1 MVPGNHNFDK
11 CIEFSDP
18 YRIFWGPTAYK
29 VTQVLFFLCA
39 MCLNVAA
46 IVDTAEVVDSV
57 LGLHANSYAVSVDQ
71 SGIKMKV
78 WSHASDGP
86 CTHLQSKLGEC
97 DPFADTTVYGEYL
110 LTLGYVLTAAVFL
123 PLCLQDLKENTHWQI
138 FGFGILMTLS
148 VYFCYSFWDSGKLS
162 LHHASVWGHEWS
174 NMLGVIMF
182 NFALV
187 LAIPA
192 WLHEKKESVSAVSTV
207 VYSTAITTALY
218 IGVGALGGLTISHV
232 HVNLL
237 TPMVSG
243 AYGQGVQVAASI
255 FAFFIIGLDIPLFS
269 VLTRYNLTHSGLCT
283 TCTAN
288 LLVVWIPW
296 GLAWIFYQGDAI
308 GELLDWSGTLLTSA
322 VAFILPLYLAL
333 RALVMDP
340 EERLKGSVTIYRSSF
355 LASRKAQIMSLYVL
369 LFIAAAGVMLAI
381 ISEILVAEAKEAY
394 LHSDAYLN
402 ATDDSM
408 YDMATTHRFLK
419 GTTSLDN

>member
-29 VTQVLFFLCA
+29 VTQILFFLCA
-39 MCLNVAA
+39 VCMNVAA
-46 IVDTAEVVDSV
+46 IIDTAEVVDSV
-57 LGLHANSYAVSVDQ
+57 LGLHSNSYAVSVDR
-71 SGIKMKV
+71 GMKFQA
-78 WSHASDGP
+78 WSHAAGP
-86 CTHLQSKLGEC
+86 CTRSQAKLGQC
-97 DPFADTTVYGEYL
+97 DPFADTTVYGEDL

-123 PLCLQDLKENTHWQI
+123 PICLKDLKENTGWQI

-148 VYFCYSFWDSGKLS
+148 MYFCYSFWDSGQLS
-162 LHHASVWGHEWS
+162 LHHASLWGHEWS

-207 VYSTAITTALY
+207 IYSTAISTALY

-232 HVNLL
+232 NVNLL

-243 AYGQGVQVAASI
+243 AYGQGVQIAASI

-283 TCTAN
+283 TRTAN

-333 RALVMDP
+333 RALAMDP
-340 EERLKGSVTIYRSSF
+340 EELRQGSVSVYRRKF
-355 LASRKAQIMSLYVL
+355 MESRKSQIMSLYVL
-369 LFIAAAGVMLAI
+369 LFLAVAAVMVAIGGQLLAT
-381 ISEILVAEAKEAY
+381 EEKEAY
-394 LHSDAYLN
+394 LHSIAYIN
-402 ATDDSM
+402 ATDA
-408 YDMATTHRFLK
+408 ATYAVAITHRYLK
-419 GTTSLDN
+419 GTTSLAD